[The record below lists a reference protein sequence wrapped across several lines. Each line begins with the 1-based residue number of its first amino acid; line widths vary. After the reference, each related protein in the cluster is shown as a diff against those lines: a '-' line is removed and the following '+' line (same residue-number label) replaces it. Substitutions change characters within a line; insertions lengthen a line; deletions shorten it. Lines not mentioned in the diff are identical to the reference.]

1 VQRTPAGTAYLKD
14 IRGILRDASTA
25 SRGADTNLRNR
36 HEAFACMIPRG
47 RHRGPHP
54 RGAGAKAALY
64 RDLAEELDALLTGEP
79 DSTANAA
86 NAAAAI
92 YHSLSRLN
100 WAGFYFLRGDTLVLG
115 PFQGRP
121 ACVRIPLGAGVCGTA
136 ARERRSILVP
146 DVEAFP
152 GHIACDTASRSELVV
167 PLLLDDLVL
176 GVLDLDSPD
185 LARFDARIRP
195 AARRWPPSSFGI

>member
-1 VQRTPAGTAYLKD
+1 MHDITHTAPWTG
-14 IRGILRDASTA
+14 RASGPDDTA
-25 SRGADTNLRNR
+25 AW
-36 HEAFACMIPRG
+36 E
-47 RHRGPHP
+47 
-54 RGAGAKAALY
+54 KAALY
-64 RDLAEELDALLTGEP
+64 ADLEHALDALLAGEP
-79 DSTANAA
+79 DATANAA

-92 YHSLSRLN
+92 YHSLPRLN
-100 WAGFYFLRGDTLVLG
+100 WAGFYFLRDGVLVLG

-121 ACVRIPLGAGVCGTA
+121 ACVRIALGTGVCGAA

-167 PLLLDDLVL
+167 PLLRDGALL

-185 LARFDARIRP
+185 LARFDAGDRAGCERL
-195 AARRWPPSSFGI
+195 AALIVRHLA